1 MSKTLSSA
9 EINHLRRL
17 VAWIGCEIG
26 ESPEEMI
33 ETAKAIAPG
42 VGEVSDEGKQRL
54 QASLEKSANVPK
66 YVRQAIKVLRKAVEQ
81 TQGEIVD
88 GEIVDVGQV
97 SKNELPAPMIGVCD

>member
-1 MSKTLSSA
+1 MSKTLSTA

-17 VAWIGCEIG
+17 VAWIDCEIG
-26 ESPEEMI
+26 QSPEEMI

-42 VGEVSDEGKQRL
+42 VGEVSNEGKQRL

-81 TQGEIVD
+81 TPGEIVD
-88 GEIVDVGQV
+88 ADRV
-97 SKNELPAPMIGVCD
+97 SKNELPAPMSGVRD